1 MKTYKTLTRSAPIVN
16 LKPSGWLA
24 VNLADFDLKP
34 LKWRIAN
41 QPDFHTK
48 EGVANTRPA
57 LPPASGF
64 AKHNSWYV
72 TRVAFQG
79 FAKAKHSSSQGL
91 LHWAWLRCHCI
102 TSEMQDLGIVALH
115 TFTYYI
121 LLHTSNQYL
130 SNVMTGFYSEK
141 TQIDGPRKVCVFRL
155 LCLYML
161 KCRLCPFMPRTRRRA
176 AQAGV
181 LANPRVLCLISQRS
195 NKISL
200 LPCAALLKILHT
212 TILV

>member
-1 MKTYKTLTRSAPIVN
+1 M
-16 LKPSGWLA
+16 
-24 VNLADFDLKP
+24 
-34 LKWRIAN
+34 
-41 QPDFHTK
+41 
-48 EGVANTRPA
+48 PA
-57 LPPASGF
+57 CISGF
-64 AKHNSWYV
+64 AKHNSLFLICYKSWISSV
-72 TRVAFQG
+72 LCELWINFQTFQG
-79 FAKAKHSSSQGL
+79 SAKAKHSSSQGL

-102 TSEMQDLGIVALH
+102 TSEMQDLGIVTLH

-121 LLHTSNQYL
+121 LLHTRNQYL
-130 SNVMTGFYSEK
+130 SNVMTGFYSAK
-141 TQIDGPRKVCVFRL
+141 TQIEGPQKVCVLCL

-181 LANPRVLCLISQRS
+181 LANPRVLCLISERS